1 MQFFL
6 TASTRNV
13 EDERS
18 LNFYLI
24 KTSLEAPFIAQIFGG
39 KVRAGVESMVC
50 SGSGPKVGSMYKL
63 FYCSSGSYILTISY
77 SAITPK
83 NLCFDENLPQG
94 CWWSPPP
101 AVQSFDPS
109 RRLQRV
115 RNKSDFGQ

>member
-1 MQFFL
+1 
-6 TASTRNV
+6 
-13 EDERS
+13 
-18 LNFYLI
+18 
-24 KTSLEAPFIAQIFGG
+24 
-39 KVRAGVESMVC
+39 MVC
-50 SGSGPKVGSMYKL
+50 SGPKVGSMYKL